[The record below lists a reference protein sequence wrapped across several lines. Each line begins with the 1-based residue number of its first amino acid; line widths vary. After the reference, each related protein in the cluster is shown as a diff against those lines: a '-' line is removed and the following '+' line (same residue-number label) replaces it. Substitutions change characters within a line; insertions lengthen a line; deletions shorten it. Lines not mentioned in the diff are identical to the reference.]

1 MNSGCKA
8 GFYGINC
15 SNLCSGHCENNDP
28 CDHVNG
34 VCPGG
39 CRDGYTGVRCNS
51 CKTPDFFSRIIVYTS
66 YSLYLI
72 TMLTFLWIIACKA
85 GSYGKNC
92 SFQCSPNCN
101 ATCEPIDGS
110 CEDCKEGSQRYCK
123 GNNKG
128 Y

>member
-1 MNSGCKA
+1 MESTAAIFVAAIVKTMIYATMLMECVLVDVGMGTLEYA
-8 GFYGINC
+8 VIAVR
-15 SNLCSGHCENNDP
+15 NLI
-28 CDHVNG
+28 
-34 VCPGG
+34 
-39 CRDGYTGVRCNS
+39 
-51 CKTPDFFSRIIVYTS
+51 FFSRIILYTS

-110 CEDCKEGSQRYCK
+110 CEDCKEGSQSYCK
-123 GNNKG
+123 GNN
-128 Y
+128 